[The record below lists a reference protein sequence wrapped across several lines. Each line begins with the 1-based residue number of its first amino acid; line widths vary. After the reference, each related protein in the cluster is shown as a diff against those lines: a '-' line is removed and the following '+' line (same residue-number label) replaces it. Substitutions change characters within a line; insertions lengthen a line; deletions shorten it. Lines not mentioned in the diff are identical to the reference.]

1 MLTPERDFPIFVI
14 PEQSMQNTLEIL
26 TQLSEIPLI
35 CSDKTVALA
44 KIAELARQALNSR
57 LCTVA
62 LVNLEDR
69 YLIAGACSGCD
80 QALEQVVAERRFE
93 LGSHTQGA
101 SLDYDLVASGGII
114 EKHGLQTDGQG
125 IIDPQVARRYG
136 IDSAL
141 CYPLKSGKQLLGY
154 LNHFAIAPV
163 GETERKLLEIFAR
176 QAIITIENLENQA
189 SRSRLEKL
197 NEVMRQMSEARDV
210 EALLT
215 LTLDAAL
222 DLVGTDRG
230 WISRLDLDTGML
242 YIATHRGNPPKLRPL
257 AWGKGI
263 TGKALIKEQPICVD
277 DVRTESWRGV
287 YEEFWPDTCAELA
300 VPIVEFNADVHVG
313 SAIQQGTKP
322 IGVLNIESP
331 NYIFTKTDEA
341 MLGSLARQAA
351 VMIERLET
359 DRKLAD
365 LARVQQEIVAK
376 RDWEEVIQ
384 VLMDAITGTL
394 GYHFVNISIVEPE
407 LGIIRTEYARGS
419 PRGDDDE
426 FKRQACHALESADIQ
441 ADIVRTKAIEVPG
454 QDDERFDRSLYRQF
468 GHDQLIRC
476 FVPMIGSTGDQDGRV
491 IGTVEVGYQRR
502 YRKYIYER
510 DVQVLKG
517 FVDYAV
523 QALEQR
529 KKGLLDKISH
539 ELKASVVGIRSNAS
553 FLQRRRKELPV
564 ERIDRKLDD
573 ILADCEIL
581 LYQVAELGHILGRKQ
596 PEPKIARTLL
606 FRDVIIKTLTQLKPL
621 VVEHGFAFEKIEYDI
636 ADMYKIEP
644 LYIDRSQLNQVV
656 YNLLINAI
664 KYAEREFRVQIAVER
679 TREDYV
685 VKFRDWGMGVRDEMR
700 GRIFD
705 DGFRTPEAIAR
716 YPNGSGLGLTIARKI
731 MRSYGGDL
739 LLERNRYPTEFHMI
753 LPKSLKEKP
762 HDSVR

>member
-1 MLTPERDFPIFVI
+1 MIHELTSQDV
-14 PEQSMQNTLEIL
+14 LEIVGS
-26 TQLSEIPLI
+26 LSEIPSV
-35 CSDKTVALA
+35 CSSKNEALT
-44 KIAELARQALNSR
+44 KIAALGRRTLGSR

-62 LVNLEDR
+62 LVDLEGR
-69 YLIAGACSGCD
+69 YLTTIACSGCD
-80 QALEQVVAERRFE
+80 QTLEQAMANRRFT
-93 LGSHTQGA
+93 LGSHQQGA
-101 SLDYDLVASGGII
+101 SLDYDLAARGEIVERQGLQIDGHGII
-114 EKHGLQTDGQG
+114 VPE
-125 IIDPQVARRYG
+125 VARKYG
-136 IDSAL
+136 ITYAL
-141 CYPLKSGKQLLGY
+141 CYPLWSEKHLVGY
-154 LNHFAIAPV
+154 LNHFASEPA
-163 GETERKLLEIFAR
+163 GETEHRILEIFAR
-176 QAIITIENLENQA
+176 QALITIENLENQA

-210 EALLT
+210 DRLLT

-242 YIATHRGNPPKLRPL
+242 DIAIHRGNPPGLRPL

-277 DVRTESWRGV
+277 DVRAEARRDV

-300 VPIVEFNADVHVG
+300 VPIVEFNAEVHVG
-313 SAIQQGTKP
+313 RAIQRGTKP

-331 NYIFTKTDEA
+331 NYIFTRTDEA

-365 LARVQQEIVAK
+365 LARVQQAIVAK

-394 GYHFVNISIVEPE
+394 GYHFVNISIVEPQ
-407 LGIIRTEYARGS
+407 LGIIRTEYARGN
-419 PRGDDDE
+419 PKGDDDE
-426 FKRQACHALESADIQ
+426 FKAHASHNLDSADIQ

-454 QDDERFDRSLYRQF
+454 QDDERFDRSLFRQF

-476 FVPMIGSTGDQDGRV
+476 FVPMISSAGDQNGRV

-510 DVQVLKG
+510 DVQILKG

-539 ELKASVVGIRSNAS
+539 ELRAPIVGIRSNAS
-553 FLQRRRKELPV
+553 FLQRRRKELPA

-581 LYQVAELGHILGRKQ
+581 LYQVAELGHILGRTQ
-596 PEPKIARTLL
+596 SEPKIARTLL
-606 FRDVIIKTLTQLKPL
+606 FRDVIIKTLIQLKPL
-621 VVEHGFAFEKIEYDI
+621 VVEHGFAFEQIEYDT

-644 LYIDRSQLNQVV
+644 LYVDRSQLNQVV

-679 TREDYV
+679 TREDYI
-685 VKFRDWGMGVRDEMR
+685 VKFRDWGMGVREEMR
-700 GRIFD
+700 ERIFD

-739 LLERNRYPTEFHMI
+739 LLDRNRRPTEFHMI
-753 LPKSLKEKP
+753 LPKSLKEQP